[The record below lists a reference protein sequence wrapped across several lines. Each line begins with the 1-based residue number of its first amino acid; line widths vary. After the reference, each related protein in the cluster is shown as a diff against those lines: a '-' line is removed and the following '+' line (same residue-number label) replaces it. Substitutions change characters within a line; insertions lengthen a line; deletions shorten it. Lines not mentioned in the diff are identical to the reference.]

1 MSNIYNTEPAT
12 EGKILFHTSFGDLD
26 IELWP
31 MQAPKACRNFVQL
44 CLEGYYDNTI
54 FHRLI
59 PNFMIQG
66 GDPTGTGKGGES
78 IYGEAFNDE
87 FHSRLRFTHRG
98 LLAMANEN
106 CPNSNHSQFFF
117 TLDAC
122 DFLQKKHTI
131 FGKITGNTIFNLLSV
146 SNLETDAT
154 NDRPVNAPRLL
165 KTEVLWNPFDDIIPR
180 EIASTTKTTKQSAS
194 QTVRKG
200 INNSNLLSFGDEE
213 SESSAT
219 VLKKVDCEFETK
231 PAKVMRSSHD
241 VLEDKHLKQ
250 DVDPDI
256 QAAIDKAKRKV
267 EKSKL
272 ALEKLKA
279 KASAQTKVLV
289 TDAMSDE
296 CSKAIT
302 KDSSHESSDD
312 ESTAIS
318 EESKK
323 TTKSSRKRK
332 KSDDLSALD
341 EYTQLRQELRKS
353 NPAIPVIVGDK
364 AQQLKEQ
371 EESQEVLA
379 PSQQNRK
386 KLFQRRKSRMA
397 SRQAKTLQRL
407 QEFRRTLAKARAEAK
422 LKEKQI
428 IKEAHP
434 AETISDT
441 TKNEEEGYH
450 GQLLEQDSDKEE
462 TETSETGASSTGLDF
477 SWMASKLKFKK
488 HIDDQYRSALH
499 PVDDYVTIDTRKT
512 QGR

>member
-12 EGKILFHTSFGDLD
+12 EGKVLFQTSFGDLD

-31 MQAPKACRNFVQL
+31 TQAPKACRNFVQL

-66 GDPTGTGKGGES
+66 GDPTGTGNGGES

-106 CPNSNHSQFFF
+106 RPNSNHSQFFF

-146 SNLETDAT
+146 SSLETDAT
-154 NDRPVNAPRLL
+154 NERPVIAPRLL

-180 EIASTTKTTKQSAS
+180 EIASSSKTTEQSAS

-200 INNSNLLSFGDEE
+200 TNNLSLLSFGDEE
-213 SESSAT
+213 SEDISTDSKR
-219 VLKKVDCEFETK
+219 LNYESNTK
-231 PAKVMRSSHD
+231 SDKVMKSSHD
-241 VLEDKHLKQ
+241 VLEDKNLKQ
-250 DVDPDI
+250 EVDPDI

-279 KASAQTKVLV
+279 KASAQKKVPTADITPEGCPNSIKENANHEA
-289 TDAMSDE
+289 TDV
-296 CSKAIT
+296 K
-302 KDSSHESSDD
+302 
-312 ESTAIS
+312 TAAVS
-318 EESKK
+318 EEEDSTSKSGK
-323 TTKSSRKRK
+323 KRK
-332 KSDDLSALD
+332 ESDNRSTLD

-353 NPAIPVIVGDK
+353 NPAVPVIVGDK

-379 PSQQNRK
+379 PAQRK
-386 KLFQRRKSRMA
+386 RLKLSQRRKSKMA
-397 SRQAKTLQRL
+397 GRQAKTLQRL
-407 QEFRRTLAKARAEAK
+407 QEFRRTLAKAQAEAN
-422 LKEKQI
+422 LKEKQQS
-428 IKEAHP
+428 KEAQSI
-434 AETISDT
+434 ETSTD
-441 TKNEEEGYH
+441 KKEDEGYH
-450 GQLLEQDSDKEE
+450 GQVLEQDSDKEE
-462 TETSETGASSTGLDF
+462 TETSGAGVSTSGLDF

-488 HIDDQYRSALH
+488 HIDDQYRSAIR
-499 PVDDYVTIDTRKT
+499 PVDDYVTIDTRKK
-512 QGR
+512 QDR

>member
-180 EIASTTKTTKQSAS
+180 YSRLFFFSFSSISC
-194 QTVRKG
+194 V
-200 INNSNLLSFGDEE
+200 LL
-213 SESSAT
+213 
-219 VLKKVDCEFETK
+219 
-231 PAKVMRSSHD
+231 
-241 VLEDKHLKQ
+241 
-250 DVDPDI
+250 
-256 QAAIDKAKRKV
+256 
-267 EKSKL
+267 
-272 ALEKLKA
+272 
-279 KASAQTKVLV
+279 
-289 TDAMSDE
+289 
-296 CSKAIT
+296 
-302 KDSSHESSDD
+302 
-312 ESTAIS
+312 
-318 EESKK
+318 
-323 TTKSSRKRK
+323 
-332 KSDDLSALD
+332 
-341 EYTQLRQELRKS
+341 
-353 NPAIPVIVGDK
+353 
-364 AQQLKEQ
+364 
-371 EESQEVLA
+371 
-379 PSQQNRK
+379 
-386 KLFQRRKSRMA
+386 
-397 SRQAKTLQRL
+397 
-407 QEFRRTLAKARAEAK
+407 
-422 LKEKQI
+422 
-428 IKEAHP
+428 
-434 AETISDT
+434 
-441 TKNEEEGYH
+441 
-450 GQLLEQDSDKEE
+450 
-462 TETSETGASSTGLDF
+462 
-477 SWMASKLKFKK
+477 
-488 HIDDQYRSALH
+488 
-499 PVDDYVTIDTRKT
+499 IDT
-512 QGR
+512 